1 MAQVRR
7 IASPL
12 ALALLLVMATGSTV
26 LGQADARDQ
35 AAPAASP
42 STQPVEPSAAPSSAM
57 PRTALAEREV
67 FGFLP
72 YWELSRASSI
82 DFDVLTTLAWFGVEA
97 GPDGRLI
104 REDADGEPT
113 PGWAGWTSDEFAAIR
128 AQARSAGVRVV
139 LTVERFSWTTAGK
152 RATKRLLDDP
162 EARKTLAG
170 EIAEAVAEAGA
181 GGVNLDFEPL
191 PKAVRGEY
199 VRLVRAVR
207 RTLDTVDPSLQLTF
221 DLTPDV
227 RSFPL
232 RRLVADDAADAA
244 VLMGYEYR
252 TPGSAAAGS
261 VAPLRVK
268 GGLDVRGSVNRALEK
283 ASADKIILAMPW
295 YGRAWSTRTDEPDS
309 RTRGSER
316 YLDSSTA
323 FYRVSVPRAVIAGR
337 EWDQEQGSAWSVYRS
352 RACET
357 CPLSWRQLW
366 YDDVDSVLAKV
377 GLARRKDLRGVGIWA
392 LGYDGDRP
400 ELWSALRYGLERPKD
415 VEPPTGTAT
424 IDAVSILGENEEVPV
439 VGETVRL
446 ALEASDGDGSGLA
459 FVRVSARG
467 KRDDDGSL
475 KGGTT
480 FPAAEAIVISLPD
493 VAAVDEVF
501 VPGAAAEASP
511 SPAASPEPDSSSLPE
526 PVTVSI
532 RVQWRDV
539 AGNWSEPVRLRA
551 LFDTNAP
558 DG

>member
-1 MAQVRR
+1 MTTYGRTTISVAL
-7 IASPL
+7 SL
-12 ALALLLVMATGSTV
+12 ALVFVGLATGTAT
-26 LGQADARDQ
+26 LARDD
-35 AAPAASP
+35 APVVQTAAS
-42 STQPVEPSAAPSSAM
+42 
-57 PRTALAEREV
+57 LAEREV

-97 GPDGRLI
+97 GRDGRLI

-113 PGWAGWTSDEFAAIR
+113 RGWAGWTSDEFAAVR
-128 AQARSAGVRVV
+128 EQARAAGVRVV

-152 RATKRLLDDP
+152 RATKRLLSDA

-170 EIAEAVAEAGA
+170 EIVEAVAEAGA
-181 GGVNLDFEPL
+181 DGVNLDFEPL
-191 PKAVRGEY
+191 PESVRGEY

-252 TPGSAAAGS
+252 TPGSRVAGS

-268 GGLDVRGSVNRALEK
+268 GGLDVRGSVNLALET

-309 RTRGSER
+309 RTRSSER
-316 YLDSSTA
+316 YLDPSTA

-337 EWDQEQGSAWSVYRS
+337 EWDQGQGSAWSVYRS

-377 GLARRKDLRGVGIWA
+377 GLARRKGLRGVGIWA

-415 VEPPTGTAT
+415 VEPPAGIGHDRCREHPRASTRECRWWARRSGSRSRRPMATA
-424 IDAVSILGENEEVPV
+424 A
-439 VGETVRL
+439 
-446 ALEASDGDGSGLA
+446 ASPSCA
-459 FVRVSARG
+459 YRARG

-475 KGGTT
+475 KRGTT
-480 FPAAEAIVISLPD
+480 FPATDAIAISLPE
-493 VAAVDEVF
+493 VTAVDEVF
-501 VPGAAAEASP
+501 VPGDAAEASP
-511 SPAASPEPDSSSLPE
+511 SPAASPDPGASPLPE
-526 PVTVSI
+526 PVPVSI
-532 RVQWRDV
+532 RVQWRDI
-539 AGNWSEPVRLRA
+539 AGNWSTPITSKVLYQPSPA
-551 LFDTNAP
+551 VPSD
-558 DG
+558 